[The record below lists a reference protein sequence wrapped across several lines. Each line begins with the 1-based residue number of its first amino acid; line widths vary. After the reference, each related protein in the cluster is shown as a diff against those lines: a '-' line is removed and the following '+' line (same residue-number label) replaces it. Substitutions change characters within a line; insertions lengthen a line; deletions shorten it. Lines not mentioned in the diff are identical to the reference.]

1 MCAEVAQHVRELQSS
16 LVRIVRTCSS
26 EIDRRQATRIDT
38 EIAGTIEFGSSSLS
52 TTVLDISEGGARV
65 SGLHNFGTQVV
76 LRMPDFAYPLPGRVV
91 GQFEKEARL
100 QFQLDDNVQQALSSY
115 VMALTQDPRRLAA

>member
-52 TTVLDISEGGARV
+52 TKVLDISEGGARV
-65 SGLHNFGTQVV
+65 SGLHSFGTQVA
-76 LRMPDFAYPLPGRVV
+76 LRLPDFAYPLPGRVV

-100 QFQLDDNVQQALSSY
+100 QFHLDDNVQRALSSY
-115 VMALTQDPRRLAA
+115 VMGLTQDPRRLAA